1 MGDQQVSR
9 KSLCPL
15 CLLHKAVCVNYQQ
28 YSPPTMSEAPPIE
41 LVDVCQLSS
50 LGINP
55 QSFNFLSTTLESDH
69 YVCCRETGESG
80 NAAVIVDLKNNN
92 NVIRKSMSA
101 DSVIMHPGQMVI
113 SLRANDT
120 TIQIFN
126 LENKQRLKSNIMS
139 EKIVFW
145 KWLDDQTLGLVTA
158 SSVYTW
164 NIFDGSDAGPVLL
177 TSRHVSLNDCQ
188 ITQFSANKNLNWFAI
203 GGIAQEN
210 NRIVGHIQLY
220 SKDRNISQPIEGH
233 VCNFTQLKLQGS
245 AVDTELFAFASRTES
260 GGILHIN
267 EIDHKD
273 GAPAFAK
280 KSVDVFF
287 PAEVGNDF
295 PVAIQLSSKYGVV
308 YILTKLGFIHLYDV
322 ETGKKIFLN
331 RISSDPVFTGAS
343 FDNDGGIIT
352 INRAGSVLAVD
363 IATDRIVPYILKNLG
378 DVELALSLASRGGL
392 PGAENLFSQQF
403 NQSIATGDY
412 QSAVK
417 IAASSPQLRTPDT
430 ISKLKSLPS
439 QPGQPAPFL
448 QYLVFLLDRG
458 SLNKFETLEL
468 VRPLIQQ
475 NRVETLEKYLKE
487 DKLDTSEELGDLIK
501 PLNITL
507 ALAVYYKAN
516 APSKVIQCLAEL
528 GQFDKIIPFCEKVS
542 FTPNFTVLIQNILR
556 VNPDKAAE
564 FATSLLQSQPDIN
577 IQQISD
583 IFFSQNYIQQATA
596 FLLDALKND
605 KPADGQL
612 QTKLLEVNLLHAP
625 QVADAILGNNMFSH
639 YDKPTIATLCEKAG
653 LYQRALELYDNIKDI
668 KRVIVHAN
676 ALPTDWL
683 VSYFGNLK
691 VDQCVACLREML
703 SNNIAQNL
711 QVAIQVATKYSEL
724 IGPITLIKVFED
736 YNSVEGLYYYLSSI
750 VNVTQDP
757 EVVLKYIQCAAKLG
771 QVKEIERVVR
781 DNNIYDGEKVKNF
794 LKEAQLE
801 DQLPLIVV
809 CDRFNFVH
817 DLILYLYKN
826 KFFKF
831 IEVYVQQVNP
841 SKTPQVIAALLDV
854 DCDENIIRSLLQ
866 SVAGQVPIGEL
877 CDEVEKRNRLK
888 ILLPFLE
895 STLASGSQDKAV
907 FDTLAKIYID
917 SNNNPEKFLKEN
929 DQYDTLVVGKY
940 CEKRDPFLAYI
951 AYDKGQNDDEL
962 INITNENSMFKYQ
975 ARYLL
980 KRSDLQLWAKVLTSD
995 NIYKKQLVDQVIGTA
1010 IPELEDP
1017 QPISIAVK
1025 AFMDN
1030 QLQSEL
1036 IDLLEKIVLEPSPFN
1051 DNPSLQ
1057 ALLILTA
1064 VKVDPSRINNY
1075 IEKIDAYNPDEVAP
1089 ICVQNQLYEEAFEI
1103 YNKFENYSAAM
1114 KVLVEDIM
1122 SLDRGEDYAEK
1133 LDKPELWS
1141 QLGEAQLNGLRIPEA
1156 INSYLKAED
1165 PSNFANVVEVSE
1177 HAGKEEEL
1185 VPFLLMARK
1194 TLREPLIDGAI
1205 INAYATLGKLGEI
1218 ERFLKLSNVA
1228 DLDNIGDKLYD
1239 NGNYEAAKLIY
1250 ESISNY
1256 SKLAST
1262 LVFLKDYT
1270 AAVDCARK
1278 ASNVQVWKQ
1287 VNQACIE
1294 NKEFKL
1300 AQMCGL
1306 HLIVHAEELEPLVT
1320 QYEYNGYFKE
1330 LISLFENGL
1339 SLERAHMGM
1348 FTELAI
1354 LYTKYEPEKTMEHLK
1369 LFWSRINIPKVI
1381 RACEAAHLWPEL
1393 IFLYCHYDEWD
1404 NAALAMIERSETAFE
1419 HSSFKEIIVK
1429 VSNLE
1434 IYYRA
1439 INFYTNLHPTLLIDL
1454 LTVLTPR
1461 LDLPRVV
1468 KIFQKSDNLPL
1479 VKPFLI
1485 SVLEKNNSIV
1495 NSAYHD
1501 LLIEEEDYKSLRLA
1515 IESYD
1520 KFDSIGLAERLE
1532 KHDLIFFRQLA
1543 AVIYRNNKKYNKAIS
1558 LLKADGLWGDAI
1570 ETAAISKS
1578 PKVVSELLTYF
1589 VETGNRSC
1597 MVALLYSCYSYLE
1610 YDVVLE
1616 LSWLHGLDDLTK
1628 PYQISIAKE
1637 NQQKIDAVY
1646 KDLKVREEKENAK
1659 EETSTLGQPLMI
1671 TNGPVGTAAPLGL
1684 QSTGMGFGNGG
1695 F

>member
-1 MGDQQVSR
+1 
-9 KSLCPL
+9 
-15 CLLHKAVCVNYQQ
+15 
-28 YSPPTMSEAPPIE
+28 MSDAPPIE
-41 LVDVCQLSS
+41 LVDVCQLGS
-50 LGINP
+50 LGISP
-55 QSFNFLSTTLESDH
+55 QSFNFLSTTIESDH
-69 YVCCRETGESG
+69 YVCCRESTDSG
-80 NAAVIVDLKNNN
+80 NSAVIVDLKNNN
-92 NVIRKSMSA
+92 NVIKKSMSA
-101 DSVIMHPGQMVI
+101 DSVIMHPNQMII

-120 TIQIFN
+120 TIQVFN
-126 LENKQRLKSNIMS
+126 LDNKQRLKSNVMS

-145 KWLDDQTLGLVTA
+145 KWLDDKHLGLVTIN
-158 SSVYTW
+158 SVYIW
-164 NIFDGSDAGPVLL
+164 NVFDGTDAGPVLL
-177 TSRHVSLNDCQ
+177 TSRHVSLNNCQ
-188 ITQFSANKNLNWFAI
+188 ITQLSCNKSLNWFAI

-220 SKDRNISQPIEGH
+220 SKDKNISQPVEGH
-233 VCNFTQLKLQGS
+233 VCSFTQLKLQGS
-245 AVDTELFAFASRTES
+245 AVDTQLFAFASRNES
-260 GGILHIN
+260 GGMLRIN
-267 EIDHKD
+267 EIDHQE
-273 GAPAFAK
+273 GAPAFSK
-280 KSVDVFF
+280 KAVDIFF
-287 PAEVGNDF
+287 PAEVGDDF
-295 PVAIQLSSKYGVV
+295 PVAIQLSSKYGIV
-308 YILTKLGFIHLYDV
+308 YILTKLGFIHLYDI

-331 RISSDPVFTGAS
+331 RISSDPVFIGST
-343 FDNDGGIIT
+343 FNNDGGIIT
-352 INRAGSVLAVD
+352 INRSGSVLAVE
-363 IATDRIVPYILKNLG
+363 ISTERIVPYILNNLG
-378 DVELALSLASRGGL
+378 DVDLALSLASRSGL
-392 PGAENLFSQQF
+392 PGAENLFTQQF

-412 QSAVK
+412 QAAVK
-417 IAASSPQLRTPDT
+417 IAASSSQLRNPDT
-430 ISKLKSLPS
+430 IAKLKNLPS

-475 NRVETLEKYLKE
+475 NRIDNLEKYLKE
-487 DKLDTSEELGDLIK
+487 DKLDPSEELGDLIK
-501 PLNITL
+501 PANVTL

-516 APSKVIQCLAEL
+516 VPSKVVQCLAEL
-528 GQFDKIIPFCEKVS
+528 GQFDKILPFCEKIGY
-542 FTPNFTVLIQNILR
+542 TPNFTVLIQNILR

-564 FATSLLQSQPDIN
+564 FAVSLLQSQPDLN
-577 IQQISD
+577 VQQIAD

-596 FLLDALKND
+596 FLLDALKED

-625 QVADAILGNNMFSH
+625 QVADAILGNNMFNH

-653 LYQRALELYDNIKDI
+653 LYQRALELYENIKDI
-668 KRVIVHAN
+668 KRVIIHAN
-676 ALPTDWL
+676 SLPADWL
-683 VSYFGNLK
+683 VEYFGKLTTE
-691 VDQCVACLREML
+691 QSIACLREML
-703 SNNIAQNL
+703 AHNIAQNL
-711 QVAIQVATKYSEL
+711 QVVIQIATRYSQS
-724 IGPITLIKVFED
+724 IGAITLIKVFED

-750 VNVTQDP
+750 VNVTDDA

-781 DNNIYDGEKVKNF
+781 DNNVYNGEKVKNF
-794 LKEAQLE
+794 LKEAELE

-809 CDRFNFVH
+809 CDRYDFVH

-826 KFFKF
+826 KYFKF

-854 DCDENIIRSLLQ
+854 DCDENIIQSLLK
-866 SVAGQVPIGEL
+866 SVLGQVPINEL
-877 CDEVEKRNRLK
+877 CEEVEKRNRLK

-895 STLASGSQDKAV
+895 DTLASGSQDKAV

-929 DQYDTLVVGKY
+929 EQYDTLVVGKY

-980 KRSDLQLWAKVLTSD
+980 KKADLSLWAKVLTPD
-995 NIYKKQLVDQVIGTA
+995 NIYKKQLVDQVVGTA

-1051 DNPSLQ
+1051 ENPSLQ

-1064 VKVDPSRINNY
+1064 VKVDPSRIVSY
-1075 IEKIDAYNPDEVAP
+1075 IEKINDYNPDEVAP
-1089 ICVQNQLYEEAFEI
+1089 ICIENQLYEEAFEI
-1103 YNKFENYSAAM
+1103 YNKFENYTAAM
-1114 KVLVEDIM
+1114 KVLVEYIM
-1122 SLDRGEDYAEK
+1122 SLDRGEQYAEK
-1133 LDKPELWS
+1133 LDKSEIWS

-1156 INSYLKAED
+1156 IDSYIKADD
-1165 PSNFANVVEVSE
+1165 PSNFANVIEVSE

-1205 INAYATLGKLGEI
+1205 INAYATLGKLSEI

-1228 DLDNIGDKLYD
+1228 ELETIGDKLYD
-1239 NGNYEAAKLIY
+1239 NGNYEAAKLIF

-1262 LVFLKDYT
+1262 LVFLNDYT

-1278 ASNVQVWKQ
+1278 ASNIKVWKQ

-1306 HLIVHAEELEPLVT
+1306 HLIVHAEELDPLVL

-1354 LYTKYEPEKTMEHLK
+1354 LYTKYEPSKTMDHLK

-1381 RACEAAHLWPEL
+1381 RACEDAHLWPEL

-1404 NAALAMIERSETAFE
+1404 NAALAMIERSEVAFE

-1454 LTVLTPR
+1454 LAVLTPR

-1479 VKPFLI
+1479 IKPFLI

-1515 IESYD
+1515 VESYD
-1520 KFDSIGLAERLE
+1520 KFDNIGLAERLE
-1532 KHDLIFFRQLA
+1532 KHELIFFRQLA
-1543 AVIYRNNKKYNKAIS
+1543 AVIYRNNKKFNKAIS
-1558 LLKADGLWGDAI
+1558 LLKSDGLWFDAI

-1578 PKVVSELLTYF
+1578 VKVVTELLTYF
-1589 VETGNRSC
+1589 VETGNREC
-1597 MVALLYSCYSYLE
+1597 MVATLYQCYSYLE

-1616 LSWLHGLDDLTK
+1616 LSWLNGLDDLTK
-1628 PYQISIAKE
+1628 PYQISVAKE
-1637 NQQKIDAVY
+1637 NQKKIDSVY
-1646 KDLKVREEKENAK
+1646 KDLKDRESNQNDG
-1659 EETSTLGQPLMI
+1659 EEASLGKPLMI
-1671 TNGPVGTAAPLGL
+1671 TNGPVGSAAPLGL

>member
-1 MGDQQVSR
+1 
-9 KSLCPL
+9 
-15 CLLHKAVCVNYQQ
+15 
-28 YSPPTMSEAPPIE
+28 MSDSPPIE
-41 LVDVCQLSS
+41 LVDVCQLAS

-69 YVCCRETGESG
+69 YVCCREQSDSG
-80 NAAVIVDLKNNN
+80 NSAIIVDLKNNN
-92 NVIRKSMSA
+92 NVIKKSMSA
-101 DSVIMHPGQMVI
+101 DSVIMHPDKLVI

-126 LENKQRLKSNIMS
+126 LDNKQRLKSNVMS

-145 KWLDDQTLGLVTA
+145 KWLNNETLGLVTINN
-158 SSVYTW
+158 VYIW
-164 NIFDGSDAGPVLL
+164 NVFDGTDAGPVLL
-177 TSRHVSLNDCQ
+177 TSRHISLNDCQ
-188 ITQFSANKNLNWFAI
+188 ITQLASNSTLSWFAI

-210 NRIVGHIQLY
+210 GRIVGHIQLY
-220 SKDRNISQPIEGH
+220 SKERNISQPIEGH
-233 VCNFTQLKLQGS
+233 VCNFTTLKIQNS
-245 AVDTELFAFASRTES
+245 VVDNEIFAFASRTEN
-260 GGILHIN
+260 GGVLHIN

-273 GAPAFAK
+273 GAPQFTK
-280 KSVDVFF
+280 KTVDIFF
-287 PAEVGNDF
+287 PPEVSNDF
-295 PVAIQLSSKYGVV
+295 PVSIQLSPKYGVA
-308 YILTKLGFIHLYDV
+308 YILTKLGFIHLYDI
-322 ETGKKIFLN
+322 ESGKKIFLN
-331 RISSDPVFTGAS
+331 RISSDPVFTGS
-343 FDNDGGIIT
+343 TFDNGSGIIT
-352 INRAGSVLAVD
+352 INRSGSVLAVD
-363 IATDRIVPYILKNLG
+363 ISTERIIPYILNNLG
-378 DVELALSLASRGGL
+378 DVELALSLASRSGL
-392 PGAENLFSQQF
+392 PGAEQLFTHQF

-412 QSAVK
+412 NSAVK
-417 IAASSPQLRTPDT
+417 IAASSPQLRTPET
-430 ISKLKSLPS
+430 ISKLKSLQS

-487 DKLDTSEELGDLIK
+487 DKLDCSEELGDLIK
-501 PLNITL
+501 PSNITL
-507 ALAVYYKAN
+507 ALAVYYKSN
-516 APSKVIQCLAEL
+516 VSNKVVQCLAEL
-528 GQFDKIIPFCEKVS
+528 GQFDKILPFCEKVNYK
-542 FTPNFTVLIQNILR
+542 PNYTVLIQNILR

-564 FATSLLQSQPDIN
+564 FAVSLLQSQPDLN
-577 IQQISD
+577 VQQISD

-596 FLLDALKND
+596 FLLDALKED
-605 KPADGQL
+605 KPSDGQL

-691 VDQCVACLREML
+691 VDQSIVCLREML
-703 SNNIAQNL
+703 SNNLAQNL
-711 QVAIQVATKYSEL
+711 QVSIQIATKYSEL

-736 YNSVEGLYYYLSSI
+736 FNSVEGLYYYLSSI

-757 EVVLKYIQCAAKLG
+757 EVVLKYIQCASKLG
-771 QVKEIERVVR
+771 QVKEIERIVR
-781 DNNIYDGEKVKNF
+781 DNNVYDGEKVKNF
-794 LKEAQLE
+794 LKETKLE

-809 CDRFNFVH
+809 CDRYNFVH

-841 SKTPQVIAALLDV
+841 SKTPQVVAALLDV
-854 DCDENIIRSLLQ
+854 DCDESIIKSLLQ
-866 SVAGQVPIGEL
+866 SVLGQVPIVDL

-895 STLASGSQDKAV
+895 ATLASGSQDKAV
-907 FDTLAKIYID
+907 YDTLAKIYID

-951 AYDKGQNDDEL
+951 AYDKGLNDDEL

-980 KRSDLQLWAKVLTSD
+980 KRSDFTLWGKVLTPD
-995 NIYKKQLVDQVIGTA
+995 NIYKKQLVDQIVGTA

-1051 DNPSLQ
+1051 ENPSLQ

-1064 VKVDPSRINNY
+1064 VRVDPSRINNY
-1075 IEKIDAYNPDEVAP
+1075 IEKLDAYNPDEVAP
-1089 ICVQNQLYEEAFEI
+1089 ICIENHLFEEAFEI
-1103 YNKFENYSAAM
+1103 YNKYDNYKLAM

-1122 SLDRGEDYAEK
+1122 SLDRGEQYAEK
-1133 LDKPELWS
+1133 LDKPEIWS
-1141 QLGEAQLNGLRIPEA
+1141 QLGEAQLNGLRIPES
-1156 INSYLKAED
+1156 INSYLKAND
-1165 PSNFANVVEVSE
+1165 PSNFANVIEVSE

-1185 VPFLLMARK
+1185 IPYLLMARN

-1205 INAYATLGKLGEI
+1205 INAYASLNRLSDI
-1218 ERFLKLSNVA
+1218 EKFLKLSNVA
-1228 DLDNIGDKLYD
+1228 DLDVIGDKLYD
-1239 NGNYEAAKLIY
+1239 NGNYKAAKLIF

-1262 LVFLKDYT
+1262 LVFLNDYT

-1278 ASNVQVWKQ
+1278 ASNISVWKQ

-1320 QYEYNGYFKE
+1320 QYEYNGYFNE
-1330 LISLFENGL
+1330 IISLFENGL

-1354 LYTKYEPEKTMEHLK
+1354 LYTKYQPEKTMEHLK

-1381 RACEAAHLWPEL
+1381 RACESAHLWPEL

-1404 NAALAMIERSETAFE
+1404 NAALSMIERSESAFE

-1439 INFYTNLHPTLLIDL
+1439 INFYTNLHPTLLNDL
-1454 LTVLTPR
+1454 LAVLTPR

-1479 VKPFLI
+1479 IKPFLI
-1485 SVLEKNNSIV
+1485 SVLEKNNSVV

-1501 LLIEEEDYKSLRLA
+1501 LLIEEENYKSLRVA
-1515 IESYD
+1515 IDSYD
-1520 KFDSIGLAERLE
+1520 KFDALGLAERLE
-1532 KHDLIFFRQLA
+1532 KHDLIFLRQLA
-1543 AVIYRNNKKYNKAIS
+1543 AVIYRNNKKFNKAIS
-1558 LLKADGLWGDAI
+1558 LLKSDGLWADAI
-1570 ETAAISKS
+1570 ETASISQS
-1578 PKVVSELLTYF
+1578 TKVVTELLTYF
-1589 VETGNRSC
+1589 VETGNREC
-1597 MVALLYSCYSYLE
+1597 MVATLYSCYSYID
-1610 YDVVLE
+1610 YDIVLE
-1616 LSWLHGLDDLTK
+1616 LSWLNDLDNLTK

-1637 NQQKIDAVY
+1637 NQKKLDEVY
-1646 KDLKVREEKENAK
+1646 KDLKERELKEQNNDEAP
-1659 EETSTLGQPLMI
+1659 TLGQPLLI
-1671 TNGPVGTAAPLGL
+1671 TNGSMGQVPLNAN
-1684 QSTGMGFGNGG
+1684 STGMGFGNGG

>member
-1 MGDQQVSR
+1 
-9 KSLCPL
+9 
-15 CLLHKAVCVNYQQ
+15 
-28 YSPPTMSEAPPIE
+28 MSEAPPIE
-41 LVDVCQLSS
+41 LVDVCQLAS

-69 YVCCRETGESG
+69 YVCCRETSESG
-80 NAAVIVDLKNNN
+80 NSAVIVDLKNGNQ
-92 NVIRKSMSA
+92 VTKKSMSA
-101 DSVIMHPGQMVI
+101 DSVIMHPNSLVI
-113 SLRANDT
+113 ALRANDT

-126 LENKQRLKSNIMS
+126 LETKQKLKSNVMS

-145 KWLDDQTLGLVTA
+145 KWLNNEILGLVTVN
-158 SSVYTW
+158 SVYTW
-164 NIFDGSDAGPVLL
+164 NVFDGTDAGPVLL

-188 ITQFSANKNLNWFAI
+188 ITQFSASSKLNWFAI

-210 NRIVGHIQLY
+210 GRIVGHIQLF

-233 VCNFTQLKLQGS
+233 VCTFTNLKLQGS
-245 AVDTELFAFASRTES
+245 AIDTELFAFAVRNET
-260 GGILHIN
+260 GGVLHIN
-267 EIDHKD
+267 EIDHKE
-273 GAPAFAK
+273 GAPAFTK
-280 KSVDVFF
+280 KTVDIFF
-287 PAEVGNDF
+287 PAEVANDF
-295 PVAIQLSSKYGVV
+295 PVAIHLSSKYGIA

-322 ETGKKIFLN
+322 ESGKKIFLN
-331 RISSDPVFTGAS
+331 RISSDPVFTGAG
-343 FDNDGGIIT
+343 FDNNSGIIT
-352 INRAGSVLAVD
+352 INRSGSVLAVE
-363 IATDRIVPYILKNLG
+363 ISQQRIIPYILNSLG
-378 DVELALSLASRGGL
+378 DVELALSLASRSGL
-392 PGAENLFSQQF
+392 PGAENLFTHQF

-412 QSAVK
+412 TSAVK
-417 IAASSPQLRTPDT
+417 IAASSPQLRTPET
-430 ISKLKSLPS
+430 ISKLKSLPT
-439 QPGQPAPFL
+439 QQGQAAPFL

-468 VRPLIQQ
+468 VRPLVQQ

-487 DKLDTSEELGDLIK
+487 DKLDCSEELGDLIK
-501 PLNITL
+501 PVNVTL
-507 ALAVYYKAN
+507 ALAVYFKSN
-516 APSKVIQCLAEL
+516 VPNKVVQCLAEL
-528 GQFDKIIPFCEKVS
+528 GQFDKILPFCEKVNYK
-542 FTPNFTVLIQNILR
+542 PNFTVLIQNILR
-556 VNPDKAAE
+556 SNPDKAAE
-564 FATSLLQSQPDIN
+564 FAVSLLHSQPDLN
-577 IQQISD
+577 VQQIAD

-596 FLLDALKND
+596 FLLDALKED

-625 QVADAILGNNMFSH
+625 QVADAILGNHMFSH
-639 YDKPTIATLCEKAG
+639 FDKPTIAALCEKAG

-668 KRVIVHAN
+668 KRVIVHAY
-676 ALPTDWL
+676 ALPADW
-683 VSYFGNLK
+683 VVAYFGNLK
-691 VDQCVACLREML
+691 VDQSVACLREML
-703 SNNIAQNL
+703 SQNLSQNL
-711 QVAIQVATKYSEL
+711 QVAIQIATKYSDL
-724 IGPITLIKVFED
+724 IGPITLIKIFED
-736 YNSVEGLYYYLSSI
+736 NHSVEGLYYYLSSI

-757 EVVLKYIQCAAKLG
+757 EVVLKYIQCAAKMN

-781 DNNIYDGEKVKNF
+781 DNNVYNGEKVKNF

-809 CDRFNFVH
+809 CDRFDFVH

-826 KFFKF
+826 KYFKF

-841 SKTPQVIAALLDV
+841 SKTPQVVAALLDV
-854 DCDENIIRSLLQ
+854 DCDESIIQSLLN
-866 SVAGQVPIGEL
+866 SVIGQVPIDQL
-877 CDEVEKRNRLK
+877 CEEVEKRNRLK

-895 STLASGSQDKAV
+895 ATLAAGSQDKAV
-907 FDTLAKIYID
+907 YDTLAKIYID

-951 AYDKGQNDDEL
+951 AYDKGLNDDEL

-975 ARYLL
+975 ARYVL
-980 KRSDLQLWAKVLTSD
+980 KRSDFGLWAKVLNPE
-995 NIYKKQLVDQVIGTA
+995 NIYRKDLVDQVVGTA
-1010 IPELEDP
+1010 IPELDDP

-1030 QLQSEL
+1030 NLQSEL

-1051 DNPSLQ
+1051 ENPSLQ

-1064 VKVDPSRINNY
+1064 VKVDPSRIMNY
-1075 IEKIDAYNPDEVAP
+1075 IEKLDAYNPEEVAP
-1089 ICVQNQLYEEAFEI
+1089 ICVANGLYEEAFEI
-1103 YNKFENYSAAM
+1103 YNKFDNYQAAM
-1114 KVLVEDIM
+1114 KVIVEDMM
-1122 SLDRGEDYAEK
+1122 SLDRGEEYAEK
-1133 LDKPELWS
+1133 LDKPEIWS
-1141 QLGEAQLNGLRIPEA
+1141 QLGAAQLNGLRIPEA
-1156 INSYLKAED
+1156 IESYLKAED
-1165 PSNFANVVEVSE
+1165 PSNFANVIEVAE

-1185 VPFLLMARK
+1185 IPFLLMARK

-1205 INAYATLGKLGEI
+1205 INAYASLNRLSDI
-1218 ERFLKLSNVA
+1218 EKFLKLSNVA
-1228 DLDNIGDKLYD
+1228 DLDSIGDKLYD
-1239 NGNYEAAKLIY
+1239 NGNYKAAKLIY
-1250 ESISNY
+1250 ESVSNY

-1278 ASNVQVWKQ
+1278 ASNIKVWKQ

-1306 HLIVHAEELEPLVT
+1306 HLIVHAEELEPLVE

-1354 LYTKYEPEKTMEHLK
+1354 LYTKYQADKTMEHLK

-1381 RACEAAHLWPEL
+1381 KACEEAHLWPEV

-1404 NAALAMIERSETAFE
+1404 NAALTMIERSESAFE

-1454 LTVLTPR
+1454 LSVLTPR

-1468 KIFQKSDNLPL
+1468 RIFQKSDNLPL
-1479 VKPFLI
+1479 IKPFLI
-1485 SVLEKNNSIV
+1485 SVLEKNNSVV

-1515 IESYD
+1515 VESYD
-1520 KFDSIGLAERLE
+1520 KFDALGLAERLE
-1532 KHDLIFFRQLA
+1532 KHELIFFRQLA
-1543 AVIYRNNKKYNKAIS
+1543 AVLYRNHKKYSKSIS
-1558 LLKADGLWGDAI
+1558 LSKSDKLWFDAI
-1570 ETAAISKS
+1570 KTAEISKS
-1578 PKVVSELLTYF
+1578 PKIVAELLTYF
-1589 VETGNRSC
+1589 VETGNREC
-1597 MVALLYSCYSYLE
+1597 MVATLYQCYSYI
-1610 YDVVLE
+1610 DHDIVLE

-1637 NQQKIDAVY
+1637 NQKKLDAVFN
-1646 KDLKVREEKENAK
+1646 DLKIREEKDQNK
-1659 EETSTLGQPLMI
+1659 DDSQTTGQPLLI
-1671 TNGPVGTAAPLGL
+1671 TNGALGQVPVSTNA
-1684 QSTGMGFGNGG
+1684 TGMGFGNAG

>member
-1 MGDQQVSR
+1 
-9 KSLCPL
+9 
-15 CLLHKAVCVNYQQ
+15 
-28 YSPPTMSEAPPIE
+28 MSDAPPIE
-41 LVDVCQLSS
+41 LVDVCQLAS

-69 YVCCRETGESG
+69 YVCCRETSDAG

-92 NVIRKSMSA
+92 QVTKKSMSA
-101 DSVIMHPGQMVI
+101 DSVIMHPNSMVI
-113 SLRANDT
+113 SLRANDK

-126 LENKQRLKSNIMS
+126 METKQRLKSNEMN
-139 EKIVFW
+139 ERIVFW
-145 KWLDDQTLGLVTA
+145 KWLSDQVLGLVTLN
-158 SSVYTW
+158 SIYTW
-164 NIFDGSDAGPVLL
+164 NVFDGTDAGPILL

-188 ITQFSANKNLNWFAI
+188 ITQFAANKSLNWFAI

-210 NRIVGHIQLY
+210 GRIVGHIQLF

-233 VCNFTQLKLQGS
+233 VANFTQLKLQGS
-245 AVDTELFAFASRTES
+245 SIETQLFAFATRNEN
-260 GGILHIN
+260 GGTLHIN
-267 EIDHKD
+267 EIDHQE
-273 GAPAFAK
+273 GAPVITK
-280 KSVDVFF
+280 KNVDIFF
-287 PAEVGNDF
+287 PSEVPNDF
-295 PVAIQLSSKYGVV
+295 PVAIQLSSKYGIA
-308 YILTKLGFIHLYDV
+308 YILTKFGFIHLYDV

-331 RISSDPVFTGAS
+331 RISSDPVFTGAP
-343 FDNDGGIIT
+343 FDNNGGIIT
-352 INRAGSVLAVD
+352 INRSGSVLAVE
-363 IATDRIVPYILKNLG
+363 ISTDRIIPYILNNLG
-378 DVELALSLASRGGL
+378 DVELALSLASRGNL
-392 PGAENLFSQQF
+392 PGAENLFSHQF

-412 QSAVK
+412 TSAVR
-417 IAASSPQLRTPDT
+417 IAASSSQLRTPDT
-430 ISKLKSLPS
+430 IAKLKSLPT
-439 QPGQPAPFL
+439 QQGQPAPFL

-458 SLNKFETLEL
+458 TLNKFETLEL
-468 VRPLIQQ
+468 VKPLVQQ
-475 NRVETLEKYLKE
+475 NRIETLEKYLKE
-487 DKLDTSEELGDLIK
+487 NKLECSEELGDLIK
-501 PLNITL
+501 PANITL
-507 ALAVYYKAN
+507 ALAVYYKSN
-516 APSKVIQCLAEL
+516 VPNKVVQCLAEL
-528 GQFDKIIPFCEKVS
+528 GQFDKILPFCEKVS
-542 FTPNFTVLIQNILR
+542 YTPNFTVLIQNILR

-564 FATSLLQSQPDIN
+564 FAVSLLQSQPDLN
-577 IQQISD
+577 VQQIAD
-583 IFFSQNYIQQATA
+583 IFFCQNYIQQATA
-596 FLLDALKND
+596 FLLDALKED

-625 QVADAILGNNMFSH
+625 QVADAILGNSMFTH
-639 YDKPTIATLCEKAG
+639 YDRPTIAALCEKAG

-676 ALPTDWL
+676 ELPADWL

-691 VDQCVACLREML
+691 VDQSVSCLREML
-703 SNNIAQNL
+703 SNNLAQNL
-711 QVAIQVATKYSEL
+711 QVAIQIATRYSEL
-724 IGPITLIKVFED
+724 IGPVTLIKVFED
-736 YNSVEGLYYYLSSI
+736 YKSTEGLYYYLSSI
-750 VNVTQDP
+750 VNVTQEP

-771 QVKEIERVVR
+771 QIKEIERVVR
-781 DNNIYDGEKVKNF
+781 DNNVYDGEKVKNF
-794 LKEAQLE
+794 LKEAQLQ

-809 CDRFNFVH
+809 CDRYDFVH

-841 SKTPQVIAALLDV
+841 SKTPQVVAALLDV
-854 DCDENIIRSLLQ
+854 DCDENIIKSLLK
-866 SVAGQVPIGEL
+866 SVLGQVPIAEL
-877 CDEVEKRNRLK
+877 CEEVEKRNRLK

-895 STLASGSQDKAV
+895 DTLASGSQDKAV
-907 FDTLAKIYID
+907 YDTLAKIYID

-951 AYDKGQNDDEL
+951 AYDKGLNDDEL

-980 KRSDLQLWAKVLTSD
+980 KRSDLSLWGKVLTPD
-995 NIYKKQLVDQVIGTA
+995 NIYKKQLVDQVVGTA

-1064 VKVDPSRINNY
+1064 VKVDPSRISNY
-1075 IEKIDAYNPDEVAP
+1075 IEKMDAYNPDEVAP
-1089 ICVQNQLYEEAFEI
+1089 ICIENQLYEEAFQI
-1103 YNKFENYSAAM
+1103 YDKFENHTAAM

-1122 SLDRGEDYAEK
+1122 SLDRGEEYAEK
-1133 LDKPELWS
+1133 LEKPEIWS
-1141 QLGEAQLNGLRIPEA
+1141 QLAEAQLNGLRIPES
-1156 INSYLKAED
+1156 IDSYLKAED
-1165 PSNFANVVEVSE
+1165 PSNYANVIEVAE

-1185 VPFLLMARK
+1185 IPFLLMARK

-1205 INAYATLGKLGEI
+1205 INAYATLNRLSDI
-1218 ERFLKLSNVA
+1218 EKFLKLSNVA
-1228 DLDNIGDKLYD
+1228 DLDSIGDKLYQ
-1239 NGNYEAAKLIY
+1239 NGNYEAAKLVF
-1250 ESISNY
+1250 ESVSNY

-1262 LVFLKDYT
+1262 LVYLKDYT

-1278 ASNVQVWKQ
+1278 ASNVSVWKQ

-1306 HLIVHAEELEPLVT
+1306 HLIVHAEELEPLVI
-1320 QYEYNGYFKE
+1320 QYEYNGYFNE

-1348 FTELAI
+1348 FTELAN
-1354 LYTKYEPEKTMEHLK
+1354 LYTKYQPDKTMEHLK

-1381 RACEAAHLWPEL
+1381 RACEEAHLWPEL

-1404 NAALAMIERSETAFE
+1404 NAALTMIERSESAFD

-1439 INFYTNLHPTLLIDL
+1439 INFYTNMHPTLLIDL
-1454 LTVLTPR
+1454 LAVLTPR

-1479 VKPFLI
+1479 IKPFLI
-1485 SVLEKNNSIV
+1485 SVLEKNNSVV

-1501 LLIEEEDYKSLRLA
+1501 LLIEKEDYKSLRLA

-1520 KFDSIGLAERLE
+1520 KFDHIGLAERLE
-1532 KHDLIFFRQLA
+1532 KHELIFFRQLA
-1543 AVIYRNNKKYNKAIS
+1543 AIIYRNNKKYNKAIS
-1558 LLKADGLWGDAI
+1558 LLKSDGLWSDAI
-1570 ETAAISKS
+1570 ETAAMSKS
-1578 PKVVSELLTYF
+1578 TKIITELLTYF
-1589 VETGNRSC
+1589 VETGNREC
-1597 MVALLYSCYSYLE
+1597 MVATLYRCYSYID

-1616 LSWLHGLDDLTK
+1616 LSWLNNLEDLTK
-1628 PYQISIAKE
+1628 PYQISVARE
-1637 NQQKIDAVY
+1637 NQKKINEVY
-1646 KDLKVREEKENAK
+1646 SDLKLRQEKEK
-1659 EETSTLGQPLMI
+1659 TEEEPSGLGQPLMI
-1671 TNGPVGTAAPLGL
+1671 TSGPSGSAPLNVN
-1684 QSTGMGFGNGG
+1684 STGMGFGNGG

>member
-1 MGDQQVSR
+1 
-9 KSLCPL
+9 
-15 CLLHKAVCVNYQQ
+15 
-28 YSPPTMSEAPPIE
+28 MSDAPPIE
-41 LVDVCQLSS
+41 LVDVCQLAS

-69 YVCCRETGESG
+69 YVCCRETSDAG

-92 NVIRKSMSA
+92 QVTKKSMSA
-101 DSVIMHPGQMVI
+101 DSVIMHPNSMVI
-113 SLRANDT
+113 SLRANDK

-126 LENKQRLKSNIMS
+126 METKQRLKSNEMN
-139 EKIVFW
+139 ERIVFW
-145 KWLDDQTLGLVTA
+145 KWLSDQVLGLVTLN
-158 SSVYTW
+158 SIYTW
-164 NIFDGSDAGPVLL
+164 NVFDGTDAGPILL

-188 ITQFSANKNLNWFAI
+188 ITQFAANKSLNWFAI

-210 NRIVGHIQLY
+210 GRIVGHIQLF

-233 VCNFTQLKLQGS
+233 VANFTQLKLQGS
-245 AVDTELFAFASRTES
+245 SIETQLFAFATRNEN
-260 GGILHIN
+260 GGTLHIN
-267 EIDHKD
+267 EIDHQE
-273 GAPAFAK
+273 GAPVITK
-280 KSVDVFF
+280 KNVDIFF
-287 PAEVGNDF
+287 PSEVPNDF
-295 PVAIQLSSKYGVV
+295 PVAIQLSSKYGIA
-308 YILTKLGFIHLYDV
+308 YILTKFGFIHLYDV

-331 RISSDPVFTGAS
+331 RISSDPVFTGAP
-343 FDNDGGIIT
+343 FDNNGGIIT
-352 INRAGSVLAVD
+352 INRSGSVLAVE
-363 IATDRIVPYILKNLG
+363 ISTDRIIPYILNNLG
-378 DVELALSLASRGGL
+378 DVELALSLASRGNL
-392 PGAENLFSQQF
+392 PGAENLFSHQF

-412 QSAVK
+412 TSAVR
-417 IAASSPQLRTPDT
+417 IAASSSQLRTPDT
-430 ISKLKSLPS
+430 IAKLKSLPT
-439 QPGQPAPFL
+439 QQGQPAPFL

-458 SLNKFETLEL
+458 TLNKFETLEL
-468 VRPLIQQ
+468 VKPLVQQ
-475 NRVETLEKYLKE
+475 NRIETLEKYLKE
-487 DKLDTSEELGDLIK
+487 NKLECSEELGDLIK
-501 PLNITL
+501 PANITL
-507 ALAVYYKAN
+507 ALAVYYKSN
-516 APSKVIQCLAEL
+516 VPNKVVQCLAEL
-528 GQFDKIIPFCEKVS
+528 GQFDKILPFCEKVS
-542 FTPNFTVLIQNILR
+542 YTPNFTVLIQNILR

-564 FATSLLQSQPDIN
+564 FAVSLLQSQPDLN
-577 IQQISD
+577 VQQIAD

-596 FLLDALKND
+596 FLLDALKED

-625 QVADAILGNNMFSH
+625 QVADAILGNSMFTH
-639 YDKPTIATLCEKAG
+639 YDRPTIAALCEKAG

-676 ALPTDWL
+676 ELPADWL

-691 VDQCVACLREML
+691 VDQSVSCLREML
-703 SNNIAQNL
+703 SNNLAQNL
-711 QVAIQVATKYSEL
+711 QVAIQLATRYSEL
-724 IGPITLIKVFED
+724 IGPVTLIKVFED
-736 YNSVEGLYYYLSSI
+736 YKSTEGLYYYLSSI
-750 VNVTQDP
+750 VNVTQEP

-771 QVKEIERVVR
+771 QIKEIERVVR
-781 DNNIYDGEKVKNF
+781 DNNVYDGEKVKNF
-794 LKEAQLE
+794 LKEAQLQ

-809 CDRFNFVH
+809 CDRYDFVH

-841 SKTPQVIAALLDV
+841 SKTPQVVAALLDV
-854 DCDENIIRSLLQ
+854 DCDENIIKSLLK
-866 SVAGQVPIGEL
+866 SVLGQVPIAEL
-877 CDEVEKRNRLK
+877 CEEVEKRNRLK

-895 STLASGSQDKAV
+895 DTLASGSQDKA
-907 FDTLAKIYID
+907 
-917 SNNNPEKFLKEN
+917 
-929 DQYDTLVVGKY
+929 
-940 CEKRDPFLAYI
+940 
-951 AYDKGQNDDEL
+951 
-962 INITNENSMFKYQ
+962 
-975 ARYLL
+975 
-980 KRSDLQLWAKVLTSD
+980 
-995 NIYKKQLVDQVIGTA
+995 LVDQVVGTA

-1064 VKVDPSRINNY
+1064 VKVDPSRISNY
-1075 IEKIDAYNPDEVAP
+1075 IEKMDAYNPDEVAP
-1089 ICVQNQLYEEAFEI
+1089 ICIENQLYEEAFQI
-1103 YNKFENYSAAM
+1103 YDKFENHTAAM

-1122 SLDRGEDYAEK
+1122 SLDKGEEYAEK
-1133 LDKPELWS
+1133 LEKPEIWS
-1141 QLGEAQLNGLRIPEA
+1141 QLAEAQLNGLRIPES
-1156 INSYLKAED
+1156 IDSYLKAED
-1165 PSNFANVVEVSE
+1165 PSNYANVIEVAE

-1185 VPFLLMARK
+1185 IPFLLMARK

-1205 INAYATLGKLGEI
+1205 INAYATLNRLSDI
-1218 ERFLKLSNVA
+1218 EKFLKLSNVA
-1228 DLDNIGDKLYD
+1228 DLDSIGDKLYQ
-1239 NGNYEAAKLIY
+1239 NGNYEAAKLVF
-1250 ESISNY
+1250 ESVSNY

-1262 LVFLKDYT
+1262 LVYLKDYT

-1278 ASNVQVWKQ
+1278 ASNVSVWKQ

-1306 HLIVHAEELEPLVT
+1306 HLIVHAEELEPLVI
-1320 QYEYNGYFKE
+1320 QYEYNGYFNE

-1348 FTELAI
+1348 FTELAN
-1354 LYTKYEPEKTMEHLK
+1354 LYTKYQPDKTMEHLK

-1381 RACEAAHLWPEL
+1381 RACEEAHLWPEL

-1404 NAALAMIERSETAFE
+1404 NAALTMIERSESAFD

-1439 INFYTNLHPTLLIDL
+1439 INFYTNMHPTLLIDL
-1454 LTVLTPR
+1454 LAVLTPR

-1479 VKPFLI
+1479 IKPFLI
-1485 SVLEKNNSIV
+1485 SVLEKNNSVV

-1520 KFDSIGLAERLE
+1520 KFDHIGLAERLE
-1532 KHDLIFFRQLA
+1532 KHELIFFRQLA
-1543 AVIYRNNKKYNKAIS
+1543 AIIYRNNKKYNKAIS
-1558 LLKADGLWGDAI
+1558 LLKSDGLWSDAI
-1570 ETAAISKS
+1570 ETAAMSKS
-1578 PKVVSELLTYF
+1578 TKIITELLTYF
-1589 VETGNRSC
+1589 VETGNREC
-1597 MVALLYSCYSYLE
+1597 MVATLYRCYSYID

-1616 LSWLHGLDDLTK
+1616 LSWLNNLEDLTK
-1628 PYQISIAKE
+1628 PYQISVARE
-1637 NQQKIDAVY
+1637 NQKKINEVY
-1646 KDLKVREEKENAK
+1646 SDLKLRQEKEK
-1659 EETSTLGQPLMI
+1659 TEEEPSGLGQPLMI
-1671 TNGPVGTAAPLGL
+1671 TSGPSGSAPLNVN
-1684 QSTGMGFGNGG
+1684 STGMGFGNGG

>member
-1 MGDQQVSR
+1 
-9 KSLCPL
+9 
-15 CLLHKAVCVNYQQ
+15 
-28 YSPPTMSEAPPIE
+28 MSEAPPIE

-69 YVCCRETGESG
+69 YVCCRETSESG
-80 NAAVIVDLKNNN
+80 NSAIIVDLKNNN
-92 NVIRKSMSA
+92 NVIKKSMSA
-101 DSVIMHPGQMVI
+101 DSVIMHPNDLVI

-126 LENKQRLKSNIMS
+126 LESKQRLKSNVMN

-145 KWLDDQTLGLVTA
+145 KWLDNQTLGLVTIN
-158 SSVYTW
+158 SVYTW
-164 NIFDGSDAGPVLL
+164 NVFDGTEAGPVLL

-188 ITQFSANKNLNWFAI
+188 ITQFSANKYLNWFAI

-210 NRIVGHIQLY
+210 GRIVGHVQLF
-220 SKDRNISQPIEGH
+220 SKERNISQPIEAH
-233 VCNFTQLKLQGS
+233 VCNFTSLKLQGS
-245 AVDTELFAFASRTES
+245 SVETELFAFASRTEN
-260 GGILHIN
+260 GGVLHIN

-273 GAPAFAK
+273 GAPHFVK
-280 KSVDVFF
+280 KSVDIFF
-287 PAEVGNDF
+287 PAEVSNDF
-295 PVAIQLSSKYGVV
+295 PVAIQLSSKYGIA

-331 RISSDPVFTGAS
+331 RISSDPVFVGAN
-343 FDNDGGIIT
+343 FNNDSGIIT
-352 INRAGSVLAVD
+352 INRSGSVLAVE
-363 IATDRIVPYILKNLG
+363 ISTERIIPYILNNLG
-378 DVELALSLASRGGL
+378 DVELALSLASRSGL
-392 PGAENLFSQQF
+392 PGAENLFTHQF

-417 IAASSPQLRTPDT
+417 IAASSPQLRNSDT
-430 ISKLKSLPS
+430 IAKLKSLPS
-439 QPGQPAPFL
+439 QQGQPAPFL

-468 VRPLIQQ
+468 VRPLVQQ
-475 NRVETLEKYLKE
+475 NRTETLEKYLKE
-487 DKLDTSEELGDLIK
+487 DKLDCSEELGDLIK

-507 ALAVYYKAN
+507 ALAVYYKSN
-516 APSKVIQCLAEL
+516 VSNKVVLCLAEL
-528 GQFDKIIPFCEKVS
+528 GQFDKILPFCEKVNYK
-542 FTPNFTVLIQNILR
+542 PNFTVLIQNILR
-556 VNPDKAAE
+556 SNPDKAAE
-564 FATSLLQSQPDIN
+564 FATSLLQSQPELN
-577 IQQISD
+577 VQQIAD

-596 FLLDALKND
+596 FLLDALKED

-625 QVADAILGNNMFSH
+625 QVADAILGNNMFTH
-639 YDKPTIATLCEKAG
+639 YDRPTIAQLCEKAG

-668 KRVIVHAN
+668 KRVITHAN
-676 ALPTDWL
+676 ELPADWV

-691 VDQCVACLREML
+691 VDQSVACLREIL
-703 SNNIAQNL
+703 SSNIAQNL
-711 QVAIQVATKYSEL
+711 QVAIQIATRYSEL
-724 IGPITLIKVFED
+724 IGAITLIKIFED
-736 YNSVEGLYYYLSSI
+736 FKSVEGLYYYLSSI

-781 DNNIYDGEKVKNF
+781 DNNVYDGEKVKNF

-809 CDRFNFVH
+809 CDRYNFVH

-841 SKTPQVIAALLDV
+841 SKTSQVVAALLDV
-854 DCDENIIRSLLQ
+854 DCDENIIKSLLQ
-866 SVAGQVPIGEL
+866 SVLGQVPIAEL
-877 CDEVEKRNRLK
+877 CEEVEKRNRLK

-895 STLASGSQDKAV
+895 ATLASGTQDKAV
-907 FDTLAKIYID
+907 YDTLAKIYID

-951 AYDKGQNDDEL
+951 AYDKGLNDDEL

-980 KRSDLQLWAKVLTSD
+980 KRSDLSLWAKVLTPD
-995 NIYKKQLVDQVIGTA
+995 NIYKKQLVDQVVGTG

-1051 DNPSLQ
+1051 ENPSLQ

-1064 VKVDPSRINNY
+1064 AKVDSSRIMNY

-1089 ICVQNQLYEEAFEI
+1089 ICIENKLYEEAFEI
-1103 YNKFENYSAAM
+1103 YNKFENYPKAM

-1122 SLDRGEDYAEK
+1122 SLDRGEEYAEK
-1133 LDKPELWS
+1133 LDKPEIWS
-1141 QLGEAQLNGLRIPEA
+1141 QLGEAQLNGLRINEA

-1165 PSNFANVVEVSE
+1165 PSNYANVIEVSE

-1185 VPFLLMARK
+1185 IPFLMMARK
-1194 TLREPLIDGAI
+1194 TLRESVIDGSI
-1205 INAYATLGKLGEI
+1205 INAYATLDKLSEI
-1218 ERFLKLSNVA
+1218 EKFLKLSNVA
-1228 DLDNIGDKLYD
+1228 DLETIGEKLYD
-1239 NGNYEAAKLIY
+1239 NGNYKAAKLLF
-1250 ESISNY
+1250 ENISNY

-1262 LVFLKDYT
+1262 LVFLNDYT

-1278 ASNVQVWKQ
+1278 ASNIQVWKQ

-1294 NKEFKL
+1294 HKEFKL

-1354 LYTKYEPEKTMEHLK
+1354 LYTKYEPSKTMEHLK

-1381 RACEAAHLWPEL
+1381 RACEESHLWPEL

-1404 NAALAMIERSETAFE
+1404 NAALAMIERSESAFE

-1454 LTVLTPR
+1454 LVVLTPR
-1461 LDLPRVV
+1461 LDLPRVI

-1479 VKPFLI
+1479 IKPFII

-1501 LLIEEEDYKSLRLA
+1501 ILIEEEDYKSLRLA
-1515 IESYD
+1515 IDSYD

-1532 KHDLIFFRQLA
+1532 KHELIFFRQLA
-1543 AVIYRNNKKYNKAIS
+1543 AIIYRNNKKFNKAIS
-1558 LLKADGLWGDAI
+1558 LLKSDGLWSDAI
-1570 ETAAISKS
+1570 ETAEISQNT
-1578 PKVVSELLTYF
+1578 KVVSDLLTYF
-1589 VETGNRSC
+1589 VETGNREC
-1597 MVALLYSCYSYLE
+1597 MVATLYSCYSYID
-1610 YDVVLE
+1610 YDVVME
-1616 LSWLHGLDDLTK
+1616 LSWLNGLDDLTK

-1637 NQQKIDAVY
+1637 NQQKINAVY
-1646 KDLKVREEKENAK
+1646 KDLKAREEKEK
-1659 EETSTLGQPLMI
+1659 SEEETPKLGQPLMI
-1671 TNGPVGTAAPLGL
+1671 TNGAMGQAPLGVN
-1684 QSTGMGFGNGG
+1684 STGMGFGNAG